1 MTTKNLNLAGK
12 INHDIFDKP
21 QWLPPNLKI
30 DIKLQLAPSNFIL
43 QKVLGT
49 APDAKVLLNL
59 AILHVRKQ
67 HFESSVALGTEKIK
81 DSGNNI

>member
-1 MTTKNLNLAGK
+1 VTTKDLLLVRK
-12 INHDIFDKP
+12 INHEIFNIP
-21 QWLPPNLKI
+21 EFVSPYVYINT
-30 DIKLQLAPSNFIL
+30 KLHAPSNFIL

-67 HFESSVALGTEKIK
+67 HFENSGALGTEKLR